1 MQSLLERVIAMAE
14 LAIARE
20 AMKVFI
26 VFLAVIFII
35 IRFRNLFPYILL
47 RNHFEIIL
55 VIL

>member
-1 MQSLLERVIAMAE
+1 MQSDVEREIAMAE

-26 VFLAVIFII
+26 VLAVILII
-35 IRFRNLFPYILL
+35 IRFRNLFPYILQ